1 MTDAGPI
8 LALSFGLLVAETTI
22 PCAVLA
28 AVQAALL
35 ALLAVRLGLYPEA
48 SLLLLLN
55 AAAVPWLLTTQAP
68 ATPPRPRIPLVP
80 RLACAT
86 ILALLVTPVSAPLA
100 IVLLGILTAAAA
112 RDRAIQGLGLLAM
125 QNGIA
130 LSAFTLGDVERI
142 AAIMPVIPVLACAAL
157 RIRPGRAA

>member
-35 ALLAVRLGLYPEA
+35 GVLAVRLGLYPEA
-48 SLLLLLN
+48 ALLLLLN
-55 AAAVPWLLTTQAP
+55 AAAGPWLLTTQAP

-80 RLACAT
+80 RLACAAV
-86 ILALLVTPVSAPLA
+86 LALLVTPVSTPLA
-100 IVLLGILTAAAA
+100 IVLLGILTAASA

-130 LSAFTLGDVERI
+130 LAGFTLGDVERI
-142 AAIMPVIPVLACAAL
+142 AAILPVIPVLACAAL
-157 RIRPGRAA
+157 RVRSGPVT